1 MHVLHDKK
9 IQSIELTGVIH
20 LHDMGIGYCCCGTGL
35 AMETFHELVAL
46 WALCQLR
53 VHDLNGDGTSQT
65 LVNSLIHRGHAA
77 IGDSADDSVPASMTW
92 PRGHAGLHSWL
103 IGTIPSSKNVSRQ
116 RCVHL

>member
-20 LHDMGIGYCCCGTGL
+20 LHDMGVGYCCCGTGL
-35 AMETFHELVAL
+35 SMETFHELVAL

-53 VHDLNGDGTSQT
+53 VHDLNGDGASQT

-77 IGDSADDSVPASMTW
+77 IGDSADDSVPAFDDLAFGGMLGFTH
-92 PRGHAGLHSWL
+92 G
-103 IGTIPSSKNVSRQ
+103 
-116 RCVHL
+116 